1 MQPKLVLD
9 SMGKYQAKI
18 LNAVAW
24 LLGMRGGSVAYC
36 WITEEEDFEV
46 TINDLKKMHEEDEI
60 NKQREKETGE

>member
-9 SMGKYQAKI
+9 VMRGYEAKI

-46 TINDLKKMHEEDEI
+46 TINDLKKMHEEDEM
-60 NKQREKETGE
+60 NKQTEKETGE